1 MHGKGNQLFPDLQ
14 AGRET
19 CAPMAPDF
27 EDSIKAAAG
36 GCILITRPE
45 PGASETAERVSQLGF
60 QAIIAP
66 VLAIEPTP
74 VRLPAP
80 GRLSAIVTTS
90 GNAVTALSPSFY
102 ALPLLTVG
110 DATAERARAA
120 GFMRVSS
127 ASGDARDLAGLVRQ
141 KLEPGNGSLLQV
153 CGRGQGEALAGTL
166 RALGY
171 RVIRRVVYA
180 SAPVSE
186 LAPSAVDA
194 LRGGRVK
201 SVLFLSAETARQFV
215 RLARRAGVGETV
227 CTADAISIGQPAAVA
242 LRALPWRRIRVA
254 ARPNQDEMLALLQ

>member
-1 MHGKGNQLFPDLQ
+1 MLGNQRVFPDMQTGLETRASMAPDLQ
-14 AGRET
+14 DGIR
-19 CAPMAPDF
+19 D
-27 EDSIKAAAG
+27 AAA

-45 PGASETAERVSQLGF
+45 PGASETAVRVSQLGF
-60 QAIIAP
+60 EPVLAP
-66 VLAIEPTP
+66 VLAIELTP
-74 VRLPAP
+74 VRFPAP
-80 GRLSAIVTTS
+80 ERVSAIVTTS
-90 GNAVTALSPSFY
+90 GNAVAAFPPPFH

-127 ASGDARDLAGLVRQ
+127 AAGDARDLAGLVRQ
-141 KLEPGNGSLLQV
+141 NLEPGNGPLLQA
-153 CGRGQGEALAGTL
+153 CGRGQGQALAATL

-242 LRALPWRRIRVA
+242 LRTLPWRRIRVA